1 MKKMTFF
8 ALAAVLFASAVAFTG
23 CKSEDEPEKA
33 AGTVSTDITLS
44 LPTQVDGGIRH
55 MPGVNVQTSGA
66 TDFAANGMKAITL
79 VPFAPSAAITT
90 SSVRH
95 GDNIVLGEIGTT
107 FANETGKGRTKVFE
121 AQQVPTGTSA
131 FLFYGES
138 NTGESNKFKKGSLTG
153 SLAGEPSAFTFA
165 LEPIN
170 ANAATIE
177 ADGAYTGLIAYLNSV
192 ADATDGAGTPKAWKN
207 YTPGDNEG
215 FYELFRAYSSATVL
229 SSFGIRRM
237 MTDLYKNLKL
247 NTTDALAAN
256 IRTAIANPT
265 YATVNTTTDE
275 VTLVVG
281 LQNFPGKF
289 NLPDG
294 AVAVAY
300 NAGDGAF
307 AGNAAHAYGVLAP
320 SQIDRYVYPPSLWY
334 FANTKI
340 KTSNA
345 SEKEHYVEGASW
357 ASILGQYPNDNSS
370 VNAKTRSIALK
381 DTIQYAVARLDV
393 QVKLKEG
400 TNLEDNDLVTANNKV
415 NNPALGYPVS
425 AVLVGGQRNVG
436 FDFTP
441 ATYAGSAT
449 YAYTVY
455 DTIMTA
461 AMYATTSAYSAT
473 NSTLVMETAAN
484 ENEYICVEF
493 TNTSAKDFYGADG
506 IVPIGGKFYLVGQLN
521 AALATETDSKV
532 FKQDYTTIVRLSVKD
547 LKNAYN
553 TIPDLKAPQ
562 LEIGMLV
569 DLTWKAGHT
578 YEIDFD

>member
-8 ALAAVLFASAVAFTG
+8 ALAAVMLSAVVLTG
-23 CKSEDEPEKA
+23 CKNDENEPSKKA
-33 AGTVSTDITLS
+33 ASVSTDITLS
-44 LPTQVDGGIRH
+44 LPTQVDGGMRH

-66 TDFAANGMKAITL
+66 TDFATNGMKAITL

-95 GDNIVLGEIGTT
+95 GDNIVLGVIGSTY
-107 FANETGKGRTKVFE
+107 ANETGKGRTKVFE

-138 NTGESNKFKKGSLTG
+138 NTNESNKFKKGSLTG
-153 SLAGEPSAFTFA
+153 SLAGEPTAFTFA

-170 ANAATIE
+170 ANASTIE
-177 ADGAYTGLIAYLNSV
+177 ADAAYTGLIAYLNAV
-192 ADATDGAGTPKAWKN
+192 ANATDGTKAWKN
-207 YTPGDNEG
+207 YTAGDNEG

-247 NTTDALAAN
+247 NTTDALASA
-256 IRTAIANPT
+256 IRDSIARPE
-265 YATVNTTTDE
+265 YATVNTTTGE
-275 VTLVVG
+275 VTLVAG
-281 LQNFPGKF
+281 LQNFPHKF

-300 NAGDGAF
+300 NAGTGLF

-320 SQIDRYVYPPSLWY
+320 AQIDRYVYPPSLWY

-345 SEKEHYVEGASW
+345 SEKEHYAEGASW

-415 NNPALGYPVS
+415 VNPALGYPVS
-425 AVLVGGQRNVG
+425 AVLIGGQKNVG

-455 DTIMTA
+455 DTVMTA
-461 AMYATTSAYSAT
+461 AMYATPSAYSAT
-473 NSTLVMETAAN
+473 NSTLVMETAAS

-521 AALATETDSKV
+521 AALATQTDSKV